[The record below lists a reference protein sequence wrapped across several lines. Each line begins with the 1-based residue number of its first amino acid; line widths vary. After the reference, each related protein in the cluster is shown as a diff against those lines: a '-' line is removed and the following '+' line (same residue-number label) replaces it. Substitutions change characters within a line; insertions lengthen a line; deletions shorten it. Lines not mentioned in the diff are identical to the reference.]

1 MANIIQI
8 KHGSNEPTSE
18 NLTNY
23 ELGYSDTTE
32 KLYINAN
39 GNIKKYGSDKISTTL
54 TLTNNGGT
62 IGNIS
67 LTDNCSVFIDLDYT
81 NSDLTDE
88 QIKIFRKAD
97 LVFDRYYDTTLV
109 LKINGKTPG
118 ANYTI
123 PIQITVVY

>member
-62 IGNIS
+62 IENIS

-88 QIKIFRKAD
+88 QINILISQEFQALMLLRDNPNNKYIFREE
-97 LVFDRYYDTTLV
+97 
-109 LKINGKTPG
+109 N
-118 ANYTI
+118 
-123 PIQITVVY
+123 

>member
-18 NLTNY
+18 NLINY

-62 IGNIS
+62 IENIS

>member
-62 IGNIS
+62 IGGIS

-97 LVFDRYYDTTLV
+97 LVFDRYNLFGQSQFEDYSQSWLCH
-109 LKINGKTPG
+109 I
-118 ANYTI
+118 I
-123 PIQITVVY
+123 